1 VIQLGGAC
9 ARHRPALLDFVDHA
23 EIGPGTAAALTHL
36 DRCPRCTADLEA
48 IVLTI
53 TALRRMGDD
62 AGLVEPAADAWLR
75 LRDRL
80 TRWRPARWKVM
91 SPIAGM
97 GMSLALVAVLVV
109 PLRLGASAGGV
120 TASPNLDGVV
130 PSPLERRIE
139 ANYISAI
146 RQGVL
151 PAVESAAKPTGS
163 YVHNYP
169 DGIQPDR
176 KEVSPAKPTGRP
188 PEAI

>member
-1 VIQLGGAC
+1 MIQFRGAC

-23 EIGPGTAAALTHL
+23 EIGPATGPALTHL

-62 AGLVEPAADAWLR
+62 AGRVEPAADAWPR

-97 GMSLALVAVLVV
+97 AMSLALVAVLVV
-109 PLRLGASAGGV
+109 PLRLGASPGSV
-120 TASPNLDGVV
+120 SASPNLDRVV

-139 ANYISAI
+139 ANYISTTH
-146 RQGVL
+146 QGVL
-151 PAVESAAKPTGS
+151 PNIESTAKLAVSGRRM
-163 YVHNYP
+163 YP
-169 DGIQPDR
+169 DSTRPER
-176 KEVSPAKPTGRP
+176 KEVAPAEPSGRP